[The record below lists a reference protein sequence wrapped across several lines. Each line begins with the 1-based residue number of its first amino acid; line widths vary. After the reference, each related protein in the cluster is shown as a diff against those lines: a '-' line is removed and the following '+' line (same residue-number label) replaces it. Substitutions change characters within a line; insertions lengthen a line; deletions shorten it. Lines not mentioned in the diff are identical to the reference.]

1 MIKITC
7 RDIYNAVSAVGFAG
21 DLDAALTDVSID
33 SRNIPDGCLFI
44 PIIGERFDGHDFLL
58 DSLNKGAKAA
68 LSSRNSEEI
77 EGKTIIFVKDT
88 SKALRDLAAWYRSQF
103 DIPVV
108 GITGSVGKTSTKDM
122 VYSVLSQKFN
132 VLKTLGN
139 FNNEIGLPLT
149 ILKLDETHQAAV
161 IEMGMSNLGEISRLT
176 DIAKPDVA
184 VITNIG
190 VSHIENLGSRENIL
204 KAKLEIAEGFSEK
217 GTLIINN
224 DDDMLSTVKSVKNV
238 KKIVTFGINSEGDL
252 RAVDIRNKGEKG
264 VSFSVSIK
272 GASYGVDIPV
282 PGIHNIYNALAGIG
296 VGLEL
301 GLSVQ
306 QIINGISRFSPG
318 KMRMNI
324 TDTGKYKLINDCYN
338 ASPQSMEAALKV
350 LSDIGGSGRK
360 VAILGDMLE
369 LGDYSEQGHREVGR
383 MCRDNADILIACGN
397 SAINIANGAAEAGMS
412 KNTVHYFATTSEAI
426 LALGDILANGDTILV
441 KGSRGMKMEEI
452 AENILKS
459 DIVGSSGR

>member
-7 RDIYNAVSAVGFAG
+7 RDIYSAVSAVGFCG
-21 DLDAALTDVSID
+21 NLDETVSDVSID
-33 SRNIPDGCLFI
+33 SRNIPEGCLFI
-44 PIIGERFDGHDFLL
+44 PIVGERFDGHDFLP
-58 DSLNKGAKAA
+58 DALNKGAKAA
-68 LSSRNSEEI
+68 LSSKEAEEAD
-77 EGKTIIFVKDT
+77 GKTIILVKDT
-88 SKALRDLAAWYRSQF
+88 SKALRELAAWYRSHF

-122 VYSVLSQKFN
+122 IYSVLSQKYN
-132 VLKTLGN
+132 VLKTQGN

-149 ILKLDETHQAAV
+149 IFKMDETHEAAV
-161 IEMGMSNLGEISRLT
+161 IEMGMSNFGEISRLT
-176 DIAKPDVA
+176 NIARPNVA

-224 DDDMLSTVKSVKNV
+224 DDDMLSTIKSVKNV
-238 KKIVTFGINSEGDL
+238 RKIVSFGINSDCDIK
-252 RAVDIRNKGEKG
+252 ATDIRNKGEKG
-264 VSFSVSIK
+264 VSFSVSIN
-272 GASYGVDIPV
+272 GTSYGADIPV

-296 VGLEL
+296 AGLEL
-301 GLSVQ
+301 GLTPE
-306 QIINGISRFSPG
+306 QILSGISRFSPG

-324 TDTGKYKLINDCYN
+324 TDTGKYKVINDCYN

-369 LGDYSEQGHREVGR
+369 LGDYSEKGHIDVGR
-383 MCRDNADILIACGN
+383 ICSKFADILVACGS
-397 SAINIANGAAEAGMS
+397 SAVNIAKGAAEAGMGENS
-412 KNTVHYFATTSEAI
+412 VYYYSTTQEAI
-426 LALGDILANGDTILV
+426 SSIRDILKDCDTILV

-459 DIVGSSGR
+459 DIIGSSR